1 MRRNV
6 TRYDARFLGFGW
18 NKVSHSLELHA
29 QGYEFHVLPNAYVVH
44 QPHSPSLDISKYRG
58 SSAYR
63 KYVLPVSFDGYA
75 LPLLK
80 YGSQFGMMDVI
91 CLRCRCSSVL
101 KSEFVSDLK
110 KRYNFHFKLDV

>member
-1 MRRNV
+1 MNCCHFGHWQIKWEPDFEPYVVVRRNV

-63 KYVLPVSFDGYA
+63 KYVLPVRF
-75 LPLLK
+75 L
-80 YGSQFGMMDVI
+80 F
-91 CLRCRCSSVL
+91 R
-101 KSEFVSDLK
+101 
-110 KRYNFHFKLDV
+110 